1 MTELD
6 GPQAFTA
13 LAEVLGNERGAEE
26 FRCPEG
32 TPAER
37 LRRAL
42 GPDASLSSSA
52 DLAVLLRHALRT
64 EDTRRRGGTVAM
76 FRIPSGS
83 PLDHPD
89 LWRRVGVN
97 ARRSGLWVELTALPW
112 KPSWLPGSEK
122 RAVDESACAAYVD
135 TPRRIFDT
143 KGPPDDPFLGLFG
156 YVTYRSVGQRAGLR
170 SALLT
175 PSGDTLVVDLPTSDG
190 KSLVFRAIDAL
201 GFASDDEARQ
211 GSGGVTLVVVPTVA
225 LALDHA
231 ANCQLGRIGDPI
243 AYIGGARNADRN
255 QTIRERVAQGIQ
267 GLCFVAP
274 EAAVGPLRWPLIQAA
289 RRGALKALVVD
300 EAHLVDAWGTGFRTE
315 FQQLAGLRLELLEAS
330 PANQKPRTLLL
341 SATLSESARET
352 LEDLFGKPGR
362 FKVVSAP
369 QVRPEPEFWVA
380 PECYVEER
388 DQRVSEA
395 VHRTP
400 RPAILYVTKVADA
413 NRWYAELRASG
424 FTRLGRITGETPS
437 DERARVLD
445 RWRRG
450 TLDLVVATSAFG
462 LGVDYPYVRTILHA
476 CVPESLD
483 RFYQEVGRGGRDG
496 RACLSLIMPAERDL
510 RVARELSNR
519 VTISIERGLQRWTAM
534 FRHADRRQIS
544 WNRFRV
550 RLDVPPGYDEDEIDM
565 LSGRS
570 TDWNARTLVLMA
582 RSGLIRFCG
591 QAEEEIQKHAS
602 EQIVVDEVEGVGSE
616 TRGEYE
622 AVEIVDSAHL
632 DRATW
637 EEKVIPV
644 RDRLFAAGQKNLE
657 LLRQLLK
664 SEDCPADLV
673 ANLYGPD
680 MVDKVCGGCA
690 LCRSDLARQR
700 KPDPRREPVPPW
712 PPASSLAAALA
723 ELCDEGRL
731 IVFYEPAAQGRRAE
745 RVARETLR
753 GLVRLGLRLIGLV
766 GTPAAAIGMALSSL
780 TDRPVFVARGT
791 RTFDCRLPDGP
802 RVLIYGEDAGIAP
815 SDLGPRPR
823 GREQL
828 LFLSQRAP
836 GAYRRDLLLRDTWSG
851 ARISLGELHG
861 RIGL

>member
-13 LAEVLGNERGAEE
+13 LAEVLGTERDAED

-42 GPDASLSSSA
+42 GPDTSLSAPA
-52 DLAVLLRHALRT
+52 DIAVLLRHALRA
-64 EDTRRRGGTVAM
+64 EDTRRRGDAMAM
-76 FRIPSGS
+76 FRITSGS
-83 PLDHPD
+83 SLDQPD

-97 ARRSGLWVELTALPW
+97 TRRAGQWVELTALSW
-112 KPSWLPGSEK
+112 KPGWLAGSER
-122 RAVDESACAAYVD
+122 RAVDESACAAYVG
-135 TPRRIFDT
+135 TPRRIFDA
-143 KGPPDDPFLGLFG
+143 KGPPDDPLLGLFG
-156 YVTYRSVGQRAGLR
+156 YVRYRSVGQRAGVR

-175 PSGDTLVVDLPTSDG
+175 APGDTLVVDLPTSDG

-211 GSGGVTLVVVPTVA
+211 GRGGVTLVVVPTVA

-231 ANCQLGRIGDPI
+231 ANCQSERTGDPI
-243 AYIGGARNADRN
+243 AYVGGARHADRN
-255 QTIRERVAQGIQ
+255 RTIRERVAQGVQ
-267 GLCFVAP
+267 GLCFAAP

-330 PANQKPRTLLL
+330 PTNQKPRTLLL

-352 LEDLFGKPGR
+352 LEDLFGQPGR
-362 FKVVSAP
+362 FSVISAP

-380 PECYVEER
+380 SECHVEER
-388 DQRVSEA
+388 DQRVLEA

-413 NRWYAELRASG
+413 NRWYADLRALG
-424 FTRLGRITGETPS
+424 FTRLGRVTGETPS

-445 RWRRG
+445 RWRGG

-462 LGVDYPYVRTILHA
+462 LGVDYPCVRTILHA

-510 RVARELSNR
+510 RVARELSTR

-534 FRHADRRQIS
+534 FRHPDRRQIS

-591 QAEEEIQKHAS
+591 QAEEEIQGHAA
-602 EQIVVDEVEGVGSE
+602 EEIAVDEVDGAGREI
-616 TRGEYE
+616 RGEYE
-622 AVEIVDSAHL
+622 TIEIVDSSHL
-632 DRATW
+632 EKATW
-637 EEKVIPV
+637 EERVIPV
-644 RDRLFAAGQKNLE
+644 RDRLFAAGQENLA
-657 LLRQLLK
+657 LLTQLLK
-664 SEDCPADLV
+664 ADDCPADLV
-673 ANLYGPD
+673 ASLYGPD
-680 MVDKVCGGCA
+680 TVDKVCGGCA
-690 LCRSDLARQR
+690 LCRSDSARQR
-700 KPDPRREPVPPW
+700 KPDPRREPVSPW
-712 PPASSLAAALA
+712 PPTYSLAAALTD
-723 ELCDEGRL
+723 LCDDGRL
-731 IVFYEPAAQGRRAE
+731 LVFYEPTAQGRRAE
-745 RVARETLR
+745 RVLRETLR
-753 GLVRLGLRLIGLV
+753 GLVYLGLRLVGLV
-766 GTPAAAIGMALSSL
+766 GTPPATVEMALAAL
-780 TDRPVFVARGT
+780 RDRPVFVARG
-791 RTFDCRLPDGP
+791 RRIFDCRLPDGP
-802 RVLIYGEDAGIAP
+802 RVIIYGKDAGVEP
-815 SDLGPRPR
+815 SDFGPRRR

-828 LFLSQRAP
+828 LFLPLDTR
-836 GAYRRDLLLRDTWSG
+836 GAHRRDLLLRDTWSE
-851 ARISLGELHG
+851 ARISLDDLHG
-861 RIGL
+861 RIGI